1 MIAHPA
7 LSDADIASM
16 VKWILLLKPSAAT
29 ASTSGANPAAAMNT
43 YKDIYGKSV
52 QTNVA
57 VFTGA
62 DQKAVTP
69 AAFNGYEQ
77 YNAYCAR
84 CHGGDAVGAARRI
97 CAGRWPMA

>member
-1 MIAHPA
+1 MTAHPA
-7 LSDADIASM
+7 LSDADIALM

-29 ASTSGANPAAAMNT
+29 VSTSGANPAAAMNT
-43 YKDIYGKSV
+43 DKDIYGKSV

-69 AAFNGYEQ
+69 AAFNGYE
-77 YNAYCAR
+77 AYCAR
-84 CHGGDAVGAARRI
+84 CHGGDAVGGARRI
-97 CAGRWPMA
+97 SAGRWPMA